1 MSSTTN
7 KVPKTPGSLRPG
19 EDLSAVLG
27 ALRGRAEAM
36 PPALAVLVAREVARA
51 LHHAQTHP
59 PADAPHGA
67 PSHGG
72 VTPTNILL
80 LKAGG
85 VKLLHVRRG
94 GTNPAVG
101 DAAYRAP
108 ELVRGAPADHRSDTF
123 SLGVVLWEMVA
134 GQRLFGGETE
144 SDILQNVLMQPI
156 AEPSRRRDGIPA
168 TLDAIVARAV
178 DREPANRYENA
189 EAFAADLDRFLAETP
204 VADQA
209 IPQLLDDLFT
219 APVPP
224 KRDDAR
230 DDWSGPTSGSGP
242 IPSPRPKST
251 ARTSRIYRTMPPP
264 QPPKIPLP
272 ALIGIFLIVTAVVVT
287 VGRIV
292 LRHPAPPAQSSSA
305 KSVST
310 SK

>member
-1 MSSTTN
+1 VSSTTS
-7 KVPKTPGSLRPG
+7 KVPKTPGSLRPS
-19 EDLSAVLG
+19 EDLSAVMG
-27 ALRGRAEAM
+27 ALRGRGEAM

-59 PADAPHGA
+59 PPDAPHGVA
-67 PSHGG
+67 AHRE
-72 VTPTNILL
+72 VTPTNVLL

-85 VKLLHVRRG
+85 VKLLAARG
-94 GTNPAVG
+94 SGSKAPPG

-108 ELVRGAPADHRSDTF
+108 EVVRGAPADHRSDIF
-123 SLGVVLWEMVA
+123 SLGAVLWEMVA

-168 TLDAIVARAV
+168 TLDAIVARAL
-178 DREPANRYENA
+178 DREPANRYESA
-189 EAFAADLDRFLAETP
+189 EALAADLDRFLVDAP

-242 IPSPRPKST
+242 TAAPRPKST

-264 QPPKIPLP
+264 QPPRIPLP

-287 VGRIV
+287 VGRVVI
-292 LRHPAPPAQSSSA
+292 RHHAPANQSSSA

>member
-1 MSSTTN
+1 VSTTTN

-19 EDLSAVLG
+19 EDLSAVIG
-27 ALRGRAEAM
+27 ALRGRGEPMA
-36 PPALAVLVAREVARA
+36 PALAVLVAREVARA

-59 PADAPHGA
+59 PADAPHA
-67 PSHGG
+67 AASHGG
-72 VTPTNILL
+72 VTPTNIIL

-85 VKLLHVRRG
+85 VKLLHVR
-94 GTNPAVG
+94 GTGSNPAVG

-108 ELVRGAPADHRSDTF
+108 ELVRGAAADQRSDIF

-144 SDILQNVLMQPI
+144 SDILQNVLMQSI

-189 EAFAADLDRFLAETP
+189 EAFAADLDRFLVETP

-224 KRDDAR
+224 KREDGR
-230 DDWSGPTSGSGP
+230 DDRSGPTASGP
-242 IPSPRPKST
+242 TPAHRPKTT

-264 QPPKIPLP
+264 QPPGIPLP

-287 VGRIV
+287 VGRVV
-292 LRHPAPPAQSSSA
+292 LRHQAPASQSSSA